1 MSNVVPV
8 SRGGITNEPFVV
20 VAVVV
25 LDADAVEVD
34 VADVAGVD
42 GLLLVALPLEH
53 AASPSAVTPSRN
65 PRRVTDA
72 ELRL

>member
-34 VADVAGVD
+34 VAGVE
-42 GLLLVALPLEH
+42 GLLLFALPLEH
-53 AASPSAVTPSRN
+53 AASPSAVTPRRN

>member
-20 VAVVV
+20 VVV

-42 GLLLVALPLEH
+42 GLLLFALPLEH
-53 AASPSAVTPSRN
+53 AASPSAVTPRRN

>member
-1 MSNVVPV
+1 VPV
-8 SRGGITNEPFVV
+8 SRGGITNEPFVVVV

-34 VADVAGVD
+34 VADVAGAD
-42 GLLLVALPLEH
+42 GLLLVALPREH
-53 AASPSAVTPSRN
+53 AAKPSAVTPRRN
-65 PRRVTDA
+65 PRRVTEA

>member
-1 MSNVVPV
+1 
-8 SRGGITNEPFVV
+8 

-34 VADVAGVD
+34 VADVAGVE

-53 AASPSAVTPSRN
+53 AAKPRAVTPRRN
-65 PRRVTDA
+65 PRRVTEA

>member
-1 MSNVVPV
+1 VPV
-8 SRGGITNEPFVV
+8 SRGGITNEPFVVVV

-34 VADVAGVD
+34 VADVAGVEV
-42 GLLLVALPLEH
+42 LLLVALPLEH
-53 AASPSAVTPSRN
+53 AAKPSAVTPRRN
-65 PRRVTDA
+65 PRRVTEA